1 MNKVYFAHVYGE
13 SCGAYIAASNIKEAK
28 KIAYSCDLINSFIDN
43 YIDLRVEWKK
53 GIKTEL
59 KGELDIFEIN
69 KLGLTWWSCPECD
82 SEDFTIIHDEKYR
95 CNKCDKEFEIP
106 YEEY

>member
-1 MNKVYFAHVYGE
+1 MNKVYFAHVVRE
-13 SCGAYIAASNIKEAK
+13 SCGTFIAAPNIKEAK
-28 KIAYSCDLINSFIDN
+28 KIAYKCDIISDFIDN
-43 YIDLRVEWKK
+43 YIDLRIEWKK
-53 GIKTEL
+53 GIKTEFY
-59 KGELDIFEIN
+59 GELDIFEIN

-82 SEDFTIIHDEKYR
+82 GADFTIIHDFKYL